1 MAKKKAKQQHSN
13 TIAVNRR
20 ARFEYFLEGNT
31 EAGIV
36 LEGWEVK
43 SLRAGQ
49 LNLTDSYVNF
59 KNGEAWLHGSHIAP
73 LNTAST
79 HITPEPDRARK
90 LLLHAKELSKFITA
104 TTAKGFTCLA
114 ISIYWKHG
122 LVKVDIA
129 LGKGKQLHDKRAT
142 QKDREWGREKH
153 RELRQR

>member
-1 MAKKKAKQQHSN
+1 MAKKKAKQHSN

-43 SLRAGQ
+43 SMREGQ

-59 KNGEAWLHGSHIAP
+59 KKGEAWLHGCHISP

-79 HITPEPDRARK
+79 HITPEPDRPRK

-104 TTAKGFTCLA
+104 TTAKGYTCLA
-114 ISIYWKHG
+114 ISIYWKNG
-122 LVKVDIA
+122 LAKADIA
-129 LGKGKQLHDKRAT
+129 LGKGKNLHDKRST
-142 QKDREWGREKH
+142 QKDRDWGREKS